1 MAQSPVIPAVMQ
13 NLEFM
18 EHYID
23 CLENLPLDVQRH
35 ISQIREYDILY
46 KNKLASLGRYLCL
59 YQQEPPGPE
68 KKNYLNKV
76 QKCLIKSQHYG
87 DVKLNLISQIME
99 LVDNRSELLVK
110 DADIVSPEKKE
121 EENKNLNNNTNNNG
135 NPLKDKL
142 KIEKSNKVI
151 PKELPSSK
159 SIYDKPKRIRRVR
172 AEKSVEKSVEKTD
185 RSNSRASNKPDKEE
199 EEEPMEEDEEP
210 EAKPK
215 KDLKKSSKDRD
226 VKLKEKE
233 KEKERVTK
241 EDKEEKEEKKIE
253 RKDKNTSGKVTKKPN
268 NKIQSSKMKKQKKK
282 KEKEVVTEDIPID
295 PDEPTYCICNRISF
309 GDMIG
314 CDNDSC
320 VFEWFHFEC
329 VNLTQKPKG
338 KWYCSQCTTER
349 KEKNKK

>member
-1 MAQSPVIPAVMQ
+1 MAQSPVIPAVMP
-13 NLEFM
+13 NLEFL

-23 CLENLPLDVQRH
+23 CLENLPLDVQRY
-35 ISQIREYDILY
+35 ISQIREYDLLY
-46 KNKLASLGRYLCL
+46 KNKLSSLGQYLCL
-59 YQQEPPGPE
+59 YQQEPPGPT
-68 KKNYLNKV
+68 KRSYLNKV

-99 LVDNRSELLVK
+99 LVDNRSELLLK
-110 DADIVSPEKKE
+110 DTDTVHPEKKE
-121 EENKNLNNNTNNNG
+121 EENKNLNNTNMSNH
-135 NPLKDKL
+135 LKEKL
-142 KIEKSNKVI
+142 KIEKPNKVV
-151 PKELPSSK
+151 PKESSASK

-172 AEKSVEKSVEKTD
+172 ATEKSGEKND
-185 RSNSRASNKPDKEE
+185 RSSSRASNKQEKDEEDELMEE
-199 EEEPMEEDEEP
+199 EEEPET
-210 EAKPK
+210 KSK
-215 KDLKKSSKDRD
+215 KDTKKSSKDRD

-233 KEKERVTK
+233 KDRPSK

-253 RKDKNTSGKVTKKPN
+253 RKDKNTSGKVIKKPT
-268 NKIQSSKMKKQKKK
+268 NKIQSKIKKQKKK
-282 KEKEVVTEDIPID
+282 KEKEVVTEDVPID

-329 VNLTQKPKG
+329 VNLAQKPKG
-338 KWYCSQCTTER
+338 KWYCPQCTTER

>member
-1 MAQSPVIPAVMQ
+1 MAQSPVIPAMMT
-13 NLEFM
+13 NLDFM

-35 ISQIREYDILY
+35 ISQIREYDLLY
-46 KNKLASLGRYLCL
+46 KNKLNSLGQYLCL
-59 YQQEPPGPE
+59 YQQEPPGPT
-68 KKNYLNKV
+68 KRNYLNKV

-99 LVDNRSELLVK
+99 LVDNRSESLIK
-110 DADIVSPEKKE
+110 DTDIVHTEKKE
-121 EENKNLNNNTNNNG
+121 EENKNLNNSNNSNH
-135 NPLKDKL
+135 LKEKMKIDKT
-142 KIEKSNKVI
+142 NKVI
-151 PKELPSSK
+151 PKDSSNSK

-172 AEKSVEKSVEKTD
+172 AAEKSVDKND
-185 RSNSRASNKPDKEE
+185 RSSSRASNKPEKDD
-199 EEEPMEEDEEP
+199 EEEPMEEEE
-210 EAKPK
+210 EQETKPK
-215 KDLKKSSKDRD
+215 KENKKSTKDRD

-233 KEKERVTK
+233 KERSSKE
-241 EDKEEKEEKKIE
+241 EKEEKEEKKIE

-268 NKIQSSKMKKQKKK
+268 NKIHHSKIKKQKKK
-282 KEKEVVTEDIPID
+282 KEKEVVAEDIPID

-329 VNLTQKPKG
+329 VNLSQKPKG
-338 KWYCSQCTTER
+338 KWYCPQCTTER
-349 KEKNKK
+349 KEKSKK